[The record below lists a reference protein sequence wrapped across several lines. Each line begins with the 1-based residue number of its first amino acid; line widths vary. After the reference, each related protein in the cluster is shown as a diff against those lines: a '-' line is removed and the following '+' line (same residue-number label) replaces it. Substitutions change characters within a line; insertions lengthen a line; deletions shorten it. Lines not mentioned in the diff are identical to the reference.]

1 MKIRKKKMYYYSNAV
16 FIYLTTM
23 CQVYAK
29 EVIKEQ
35 PTPRNLSATAR
46 RVLQC
51 TRSLGLCTFTVAA
64 PQKYFSA
71 ILAVQRQQ
79 LIKYTTTMAAE

>member
-1 MKIRKKKMYYYSNAV
+1 MATLAESFDNFHLSRIQ
-16 FIYLTTM
+16 T
-23 CQVYAK
+23 K

-51 TRSLGLCTFTVAA
+51 TRSLGLCTFTAAA

-79 LIKYTTTMAAE
+79 IRKF

>member
-1 MKIRKKKMYYYSNAV
+1 MRVYYVNKSASRIGRKSGNVIWLAQQSV
-16 FIYLTTM
+16 L
-23 CQVYAK
+23 AK

-51 TRSLGLCTFTVAA
+51 TRSLGLCKFTVAA

-79 LIKYTTTMAAE
+79 IRKF

>member
-1 MKIRKKKMYYYSNAV
+1 M
-16 FIYLTTM
+16 TTF
-23 CQVYAK
+23 CFGVHGNNK

-51 TRSLGLCTFTVAA
+51 TRFLGLSTFTVAA

>member
-1 MKIRKKKMYYYSNAV
+1 MRGLV
-16 FIYLTTM
+16 
-23 CQVYAK
+23 K